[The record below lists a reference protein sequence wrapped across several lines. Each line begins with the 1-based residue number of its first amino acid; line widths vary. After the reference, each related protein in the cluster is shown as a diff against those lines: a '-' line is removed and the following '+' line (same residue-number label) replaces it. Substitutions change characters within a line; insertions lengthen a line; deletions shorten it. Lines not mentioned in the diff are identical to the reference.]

1 MTRRLRLVVL
11 GTIGNCPVGGHAWTF
26 LNWLRAFD
34 RLGHEVWYVEDHAV
48 WSYDP
53 EQNTM
58 TDDCRYAVRHVSACL
73 AGIGLSGRWAFRFP
87 PRRGACWGLG
97 TAALDA
103 LYRDCDALINLTGA
117 TALRE
122 EHLAAPLRIYVET
135 DPVTAELQLANGDA
149 SVRARLEAHHV
160 LVTYG
165 MNYGAPDCGV
175 PLNGLRYLTTRQP
188 VDLDLWPLAFTPAA
202 PFFTTIGNYRQQD
215 KDVEYQGEVYRWSKH
230 WEWEKILELPARTR
244 QRFELALKV
253 EDPED
258 RARLERHGWRLISPL
273 SFSLDVF
280 GGYRPYIQQSRAEL
294 TVAKDQNIRL
304 RSGWFSERDA
314 CYLASGKPVV
324 AQETGFSKVLPT
336 GAGLW
341 AFGTLDEA
349 VAAVEAINA
358 DYERQARAAR
368 ALAEEY
374 FEAGRVAAALLR
386 DVGLG

>member
-11 GTIGNCPVGGHAWTF
+11 GTIGGCPFGGHTWSF
-26 LNWLRAFD
+26 LNWLRGFH
-34 RLGHEVWYVEDHAV
+34 RLGHEVWYVEDQAA
-48 WSYDP
+48 WPYDP
-53 EQNTM
+53 EQNTT
-58 TDDCRYAVRHVSACL
+58 TDDCRYAVRHVAACL
-73 AGIGLSGRWAFRFP
+73 AGIGLPGRWAFRFP

-97 TAALDA
+97 AAALDD
-103 LYRDCDALINLTGA
+103 LYRGCDALINLTGA
-117 TALRE
+117 TDLRE
-122 EHLAAPLRIYVET
+122 EHLAAPFRIYLET
-135 DPVTAELQLANGDA
+135 DPVTAELQLAGGDA
-149 SVRARLEAHHV
+149 RTRAALEAHHV

-165 MNYGAPDCGV
+165 MNYGAPGCGV
-175 PLNGLRYLTTRQP
+175 PLNGFRYLTTRQP
-188 VDLDLWPLAFTPAA
+188 IDLDLWPPAFTPAA
-202 PFFTTIGNYRQQD
+202 PFFTTIGNYRQQG

-230 WEWEKILELPARTR
+230 WEWEKILDLPARTP

-253 EDPED
+253 EEPGD
-258 RARLERHGWRLISPL
+258 RARLERHGWRVISPL
-273 SFSLDVF
+273 PFSLDVF
-280 GGYRPYIQQSRAEL
+280 GGYRRYIQESRAEL

-324 AQETGFSKVLPT
+324 AQETGFSSVLPT

-349 VAAVEAINA
+349 VAAVEAVNA
-358 DYERQARAAR
+358 DYGGQARAAR

-374 FEAGRVAAALLR
+374 FEAGRVAAAFLR